1 MIKTNYYAEIYNSN
15 NKKIAERRV
24 YKTEY
29 SNSTYNTDN
38 KEYIYFE
45 KCLYNV
51 DDLLDKGYRIM
62 YRFVPHRFG
71 SFAILDF
78 ALAEPFERKRRA

>member
-15 NKKIAERRV
+15 NKKIADRRV
-24 YKTEY
+24 YKTDCSYHTKDKEPNEY
-29 SNSTYNTDN
+29 VSLKNG
-38 KEYIYFE
+38 
-45 KCLYNV
+45 LHNV
-51 DDLLDKGYRIM
+51 DDLIDEGYRIM

-78 ALAEPFERKRRA
+78 ALSEPFERKRRA